1 MPVTNS
7 DAVLW
12 YNVEEFGVAGYAVPN
27 WSDDIGTLNPTI
39 AELVSL
45 SGINLFNI
53 MHHED
58 ADLTVPPSVN
68 TLKRVHKLYL
78 RLASILAGRS
88 IPPGQNNMETDHV
101 RPAGEIFLVYP
112 SPYFNVRNRFMKQWS
127 GWVMM
132 MIAEMMQ
139 HTENRKEI
147 EISTNFAGDVG
158 QYMKRVYTNMAI
170 ELFQKDKAVA
180 EADGFML
187 TDADFA
193 AYNPALFFTSVE
205 MTDTVPRLDRVFT
218 EDRLAVL
225 RQGIPVTQLPATVQP
240 WPVNLVDS
248 YSKFRNDATI
258 VAGGKAGQTAAG
270 NASGGSDAP
279 VIPPPIGPY

>member
-27 WSDDIGTLNPTI
+27 WSDDVGTLNPTI

-45 SGINLFNI
+45 SGINLFSI

-58 ADLTVPPSVN
+58 ADLTTPPSVN

-132 MIAEMMQ
+132 MISEMMQ

-225 RQGIPVTQLPATVQP
+225 RQGIPITQLPATVQP
-240 WPVNLVDS
+240 WPVNLVDA
-248 YSKFRNDATI
+248 YSKFRSDATI
-258 VAGGKAGQTAAG
+258 VAAGKAGQ
-270 NASGGSDAP
+270 ASGGSSSGGSNAP
-279 VIPPPIGPY
+279 VIPPPIGP

>member
-1 MPVTNS
+1 MITNT

-12 YNVEEFGVAGYAVPN
+12 YNVEKFGVAGYAVPN

-39 AELVSL
+39 AELVRL
-45 SGINLFNI
+45 AGQNMFTI

-68 TLKRVHKLYL
+68 TLVRVHKLYL
-78 RLASILAGRS
+78 RLASILSGRA
-88 IPPGQNNMETDHV
+88 IPPGQLNMETEHV

-112 SPYFNVRNRFMKQWS
+112 APYFNVRNRYLYQWAT
-127 GWVMM
+127 WIHM

-147 EISTNFAGDVG
+147 EISTTFAGDVG
-158 QYMKRVYTNMAI
+158 QYARRVYVNMAV
-170 ELFQKDKAVA
+170 ELFQKSKADA
-180 EADGFML
+180 EKDGFML

-193 AYNPALFFTSVE
+193 SYNPAAFFTSVE

-218 EDRLAVL
+218 EDQLTFL
-225 RQGIPVTQLPATVQP
+225 RQGIPVTQLPATVKP
-240 WPVNLVDS
+240 WPVNLTDAYAS
-248 YSKFRNDATI
+248 FRTDATLTT
-258 VAGGKAGQTAAG
+258 GGKENTTASAA
-270 NASGGSDAP
+270 ASTAP
-279 VIPPPIGPY
+279 IIPAPTGP